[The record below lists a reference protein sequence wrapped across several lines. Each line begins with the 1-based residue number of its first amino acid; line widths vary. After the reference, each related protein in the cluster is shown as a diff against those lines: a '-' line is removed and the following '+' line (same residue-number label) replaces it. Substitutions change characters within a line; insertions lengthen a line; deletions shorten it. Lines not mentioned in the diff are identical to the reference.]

1 MSYLVIKNLTKK
13 FNEKIAVDDVNLEI
27 SKGEIFGIIGLS
39 GAGKSTLIRM
49 INKLE
54 SPTLGTIYNENK
66 DIFKFND
73 IETREYRK
81 KTSMIFQSFNL
92 LSSRTVFENV
102 ALPLEISKFSKN
114 EITEKV
120 NELLMLVGLD
130 KFKNEYVNNLSGGQ
144 KQRVAIARA
153 LSTNPDILL
162 SDESTSSLDP
172 ITSNS
177 ILELLKDIN
186 RKLGITII
194 LITHQMEVIKKI
206 CDRVAVMKDGKVIEV
221 STVKELFIN
230 PKTSFSREL
239 ISDLKIEVQK
249 GKENT
254 LSLIFDGEQADKPY
268 VSELTRKFNLDI
280 NILGGSIDTL
290 ASGIKVGHLNISL
303 ETNNINEVINW
314 LENVGIKVEVVK

>member
-1 MSYLVIKNLTKK
+1 MSYLTIKNLTKK
-13 FNEKIAVDDVNLEI
+13 FNEKIAVDDVSLEI

-49 INKLE
+49 INKLD
-54 SPTLGTIYNENK
+54 SPTKGTIYHENK

-73 IETREYRK
+73 LETREYRK
-81 KTSMIFQSFNL
+81 KTSMIFQNFNL

-102 ALPLEISKFSKN
+102 SLPLEISKFSKS
-114 EITEKV
+114 EIDKKV
-120 NELLMLVGLD
+120 NELLVLVGLEN
-130 KFKNEYVNNLSGGQ
+130 FKDEYVNNLSGGQ

-153 LSTNPDILL
+153 ISTNPDILL

-186 RKLGITII
+186 SKLGITII

-206 CDRVAVMKDGKVIEV
+206 CDRVAVMKNGKLIEV

-230 PKTSFSREL
+230 PKTDFSREL

-249 GKENT
+249 GRANT
-254 LSLIFDGEQADKPY
+254 LNLIFDGDQVDKPY
-268 VSELTRKFNLDI
+268 VSELTREFNLDI
-280 NILGGSIDTL
+280 NILSGSIDTL
-290 ASGIKVGHLNISL
+290 ASGVKIGHLNISI
-303 ETNNINEVINW
+303 ETNNIEEIINW
-314 LENVGIKVEVVK
+314 LENVGIRVEVLK

>member
-1 MSYLVIKNLTKK
+1 MPYLSIEKLTKK
-13 FNEKIAVDDVNLEI
+13 FDEKIAVNSVNLEI

-49 INKLE
+49 INKLDK
-54 SPTLGTIYNENK
+54 PTTGRIKHEDK
-66 DIFKFND
+66 DIFLLND
-73 IETREYRK
+73 KETREYRK

-102 ALPLEISKFSKN
+102 SLPLEISKVSKS
-114 EITEKV
+114 EINEKV
-120 NELLMLVGLD
+120 NQLLSLVGLD

-153 LSTNPDILL
+153 LSTDPEILL

-186 RKLGITII
+186 VKLGITII

-206 CDRVAVMKDGKVIEV
+206 CDRVAVMKDGEVIEV
-221 STVKELFIN
+221 STVKDLFLN
-230 PKTSFSREL
+230 PKTKFSKEL
-239 ISDLKIEVQK
+239 ISDLKIEVQT
-249 GKENT
+249 GKANT
-254 LSLIFDGEQADKPY
+254 LNLFFDGDQADKPY
-268 VSELTRKFNLDI
+268 VSELTREFNIDI
-280 NILGGSIDTL
+280 NIFGGSIDTL
-290 ASGIKVGHLNISL
+290 ASGVKVGHLNVGI
-303 ETNNINEVINW
+303 ETDNIEEVISW
-314 LENVGIKVEVVK
+314 LEKEGIKVEVVK

>member
-1 MSYLVIKNLTKK
+1 MSYLVIKDLTKK
-13 FNEKIAVDDVNLEI
+13 FKEKVAVKDVNLEI

-54 SPTLGTIYNENK
+54 KPTEGTIYHENT
-66 DIFKFND
+66 DIFQLND
-73 IETREYRK
+73 VETREYRK

-102 ALPLEISKFSKN
+102 ALPLEISKVSKK
-114 EITEKV
+114 EINDKV
-120 NELLMLVGLD
+120 NDLLSLVGLD
-130 KFKNEYVNNLSGGQ
+130 KFKDEYVNNLSGGQ

-153 LSTNPDILL
+153 LSTDPDILL

-186 RKLGITII
+186 SKLGITII

-206 CDRVAVMKDGKVIEV
+206 CDRVAVMKDGEVIEV
-221 STVKELFIN
+221 STVKELFIS
-230 PKTSFSREL
+230 PKTKFAREL
-239 ISDLKIEVQK
+239 ISDLKMEVQT
-249 GKENT
+249 GKANT
-254 LSLIFDGEQADKPY
+254 LNLIFDGEQADKSY
-268 VSELTRKFNLDI
+268 VSILTREFNLDI

-290 ASGIKVGHLNISL
+290 ASGVKVGHLNVSI
-303 ETNNINEVINW
+303 ETDNIEEIITW
-314 LENVGIKVEVVK
+314 LEKNGIKVEVVK